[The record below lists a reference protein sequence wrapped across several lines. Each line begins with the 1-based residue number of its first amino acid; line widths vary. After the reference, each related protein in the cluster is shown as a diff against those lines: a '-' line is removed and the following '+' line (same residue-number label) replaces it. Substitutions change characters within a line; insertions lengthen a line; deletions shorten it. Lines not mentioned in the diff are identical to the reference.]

1 VDVFNPDYTS
11 LAHNATRRS
20 APRRGGLARVTERAS
35 CERSQFREP
44 PQAARATYE
53 RTVLDAERA
62 IDAGQFAEAEKTLQA
77 VVGTLAGDDRAG
89 KLVSRV
95 RELSAAALAR
105 ETAAVPPGGTTPDVR
120 QSTQGT
126 TVTIAEPGPTVP
138 DTDLYKAPPE
148 RNVETRP
155 AAPIAKAPDPPRNA
169 RVDPRP
175 TPAAPID
182 EARAELEGTTAYLA
196 GDYDAAIRLLRPVF
210 DIDPPSSRVA
220 FYLACSY
227 VARAALGGVVAEPT
241 LDEARRMFTYAGGDS
256 DVRRRPRVHLAGRA
270 APARLDRHGHRGEGG
285 HGVMTTRRVRALTL
299 ALVMTAGLP
308 PAAFAQTSLQIP
320 LQFDFLNPGAKSLA
334 MGGAF
339 SGVADDATA
348 TLANPAGLI
357 QIGQREVSLEGRVT
371 SNNARFLQ
379 GGRLSGTVLN
389 EGLDTVSGPQF
400 GDSRGTHA
408 GPTFLSV
415 VLPFARTDP
424 ADPLVGQ
431 TRWVLAAQ
439 RHELVRVD
447 QQFQS
452 TGVFQQAPGDLTSV
466 RERPQQSDRQLS
478 ITSYGLSMAYA
489 VRPGIA
495 IGGGLSLY
503 RFSIDSI
510 FRRFDTFGFLGA
522 PNTGTELGRSTQV
535 GDDTG
540 VAPSL
545 GLLIGT
551 AGRTRAGVLYRHG
564 PSFTFQTVEALGG
577 PERDVTFRVPH
588 TLAVGLSHR
597 PQPSILLRSRGDT
610 RQLRA
615 ARAGVRDRPGRH
627 RPRAERRASASTTAP
642 RCTSARSI

>member
-1 VDVFNPDYTS
+1 
-11 LAHNATRRS
+11 
-20 APRRGGLARVTERAS
+20 
-35 CERSQFREP
+35 
-44 PQAARATYE
+44 
-53 RTVLDAERA
+53 
-62 IDAGQFAEAEKTLQA
+62 
-77 VVGTLAGDDRAG
+77 
-89 KLVSRV
+89 
-95 RELSAAALAR
+95 
-105 ETAAVPPGGTTPDVR
+105 
-120 QSTQGT
+120 
-126 TVTIAEPGPTVP
+126 
-138 DTDLYKAPPE
+138 
-148 RNVETRP
+148 
-155 AAPIAKAPDPPRNA
+155 
-169 RVDPRP
+169 
-175 TPAAPID
+175 
-182 EARAELEGTTAYLA
+182 
-196 GDYDAAIRLLRPVF
+196 
-210 DIDPPSSRVA
+210 
-220 FYLACSY
+220 
-227 VARAALGGVVAEPT
+227 
-241 LDEARRMFTYAGGDS
+241 
-256 DVRRRPRVHLAGRA
+256 
-270 APARLDRHGHRGEGG
+270 
-285 HGVMTTRRVRALTL
+285 MTTRRVRALTL

-320 LQFDFLNPGAKSLA
+320 LQFDFLNPGPKSLA

-389 EGLDTVSGPQF
+389 EGLDTVSGPRF

-597 PQPSILLRSRGDT
+597 PRPSILLALEVTRVNYARLEQEFVTDQARNTGRAQSDESFRIDDGTEVHLGAQYLKIDWRFAPKFRVGAWYDPDHSVRYRPAPPVTRADGLLDERHATALSTGDNRVHGSAGLGLSIT
-610 RQLRA
+610 PRIEWNIGADVA
-615 ARAGVRDRPGRH
+615 ARNVIVSTSIIVRAGSRPGG
-627 RPRAERRASASTTAP
+627 SQ
-642 RCTSARSI
+642 